1 MNRQVLKIV
10 AVPAMGAAFFFGGYQ
25 YAAALYSE
33 DIAQLREDYVARS
46 QALEEKYREKERV
59 QYQSL
64 VLAWEERDKALA
76 RVSDLSGDVKRVRK
90 QADAYRSRLSAAGTN
105 TCKLERKQIVRG
117 AELVERGSDLLERCV
132 RLAERTSIDKDTLSK
147 IVIK

>member
-1 MNRQVLKIV
+1 MRGEVLKFG
-10 AVPAMGAAFFFGGYQ
+10 AVLVVGAAFFFGGYQ

-33 DIAQLREDYVARS
+33 NIAQLREDYVARS
-46 QALEEKYREKERV
+46 QSLEEKYREKERI

-90 QADAYRSRLSAAGTN
+90 QADAYRSRLSESSSDSCQS
-105 TCKLERKQIVRG
+105 CKVELAQCTGLLERG
-117 AELVERGSDLLERCV
+117 AEVAGRCGA
-132 RLAERTSIDKDTLSK
+132 LAQRIAVDKDAVVK
-147 IVIK
+147 IVGE